1 MLTLAF
7 ACYDGVYL
15 PKEENTFVDQVLDD
29 LETYQKSSPKSVLL
43 FPPLSSRL
51 RYLIHRTVED
61 LPELTTFSVGESWCR
76 QVVVCP
82 SELRGEAQEE
92 DDDGES
98 SFGLDEEPVK
108 SPKRQSS
115 TSTRIKAPRRPDK
128 ALYTPRAARQN
139 LQSQNSQASQGVQ
152 ESPTSAFLTSLSNS
166 SSSSQGKS
174 SLVLKE
180 ESIPFAA
187 DGALVDKTL
196 TKGKVNLSAHED
208 DVTLS
213 CLSKMCLED
222 KPAKCD
228 LSEEIKTHLLEAVT
242 FTVRHVCNDYSAYEN
257 FPITPEDF
265 AHVIEIYDFPAMF
278 KTDDLLDAFAEYSD
292 GGMKITWVDDTHALG
307 VFATQTAAVHAL
319 SICHPL
325 LKVRTLAEGSKMAKG
340 KAFKRPEF
348 IQPVKERPKTDSAV
362 ARRMVARALG
372 LNRRGRGRGQ
382 CI

>member
-82 SELRGEAQEE
+82 SALRGEAQEE

-166 SSSSQGKS
+166 SSSSEGKS

-196 TKGKVNLSAHED
+196 TKGNLSAHED

-257 FPITPEDF
+257 FPITTEDF

-348 IQPVKERPKTDSAV
+348 IQPMKERPKTDSAV